1 MFPGK
6 HQTTRLA
13 IFKIMPRTL
22 MFTCSGRLSFTLTTA
37 SSRNYI
43 LCVKQFNRF
52 SKVSSN
58 TFFWQGN
65 QLSALWSSDSILH
78 SGILTLTESL
88 KNTEIQKEKFPPPH
102 STTTSS
108 TERTLASIITSPHP
122 HCCIRRPT
130 RRKKWINSSHSNRK
144 SSTFKSEQKLSAD
157 RR

>member
-22 MFTCSGRLSFTLTTA
+22 MFTCSGRLYFTFTTA
-37 SSRNYI
+37 SSRNYT

-88 KNTEIQKEKFPPPH
+88 KNTEIQKEKFPPPTLH
-102 STTTSS
+102 HHFIHREDSCFHHHFSS
-108 TERTLASIITSPHP
+108 PTLLYKT
-122 HCCIRRPT
+122 
-130 RRKKWINSSHSNRK
+130 
-144 SSTFKSEQKLSAD
+144 AD
-157 RR
+157 EEEEMNKFQSLKPQQQHF

>member
-1 MFPGK
+1 MFSGK

-13 IFKIMPRTL
+13 IFKIIPRTL

-88 KNTEIQKEKFPPPH
+88 KNTEIQKEKFPPTLH
-102 STTTSS
+102 HHFIHREDSCFHHHFSS
-108 TERTLASIITSPHP
+108 PTLLYKT
-122 HCCIRRPT
+122 
-130 RRKKWINSSHSNRK
+130 
-144 SSTFKSEQKLSAD
+144 AD
-157 RR
+157 EEEEMNKFQSLKPQQQHF